1 MLWVI
6 EPWREILW
14 GRIPLINLL
23 GHDLLK
29 QVSLCVIDNPTALV
43 NALPT
48 LISMIKD
55 GWVVEDGGK
64 EWVRYRGEELAGE
77 LAVRFRF
84 VVIINGI
91 TTGVLLYNDG
101 DRVRRGRELTVS
113 T

>member
-6 EPWREILW
+6 EPWREILF
-14 GRIPLINLL
+14 GKALL
-23 GHDLLK
+23 HDLLK
-29 QVSLCVIDNPTALV
+29 RESLCVIDNPTALA

-48 LISMIKD
+48 LINMIED
-55 GWVVEDGGK
+55 GWAVEVGRK

-77 LAVRFRF
+77 WFKF

-91 TTGVLLYNDG
+91 TTGVLLYSDG
-101 DRVRRGRELTVS
+101 NRVRRKRELTVS

>member
-14 GRIPLINLL
+14 DRIPLINLL
-23 GHDLLK
+23 DHDLLK
-29 QVSLCVIDNPTALV
+29 HVSLCVIDNPTALV

-48 LISMIKD
+48 LISMIED
-55 GWVVEDGGK
+55 GWVVEVGGK
-64 EWVRYRGEELAGE
+64 EWIQYRGEKLAGE

-91 TTGVLLYNDG
+91 ITGVLLYNDG
-101 DRVRRGRELTVS
+101 VRVRRGRGLTVS